1 MCSSI
6 RSTYLGQ
13 INFLSSK
20 QMTQLWYEQIER
32 KNEHRIAMSHFDELW
47 LQAEDEWM
55 KSIMSWNLIQLHL
68 FSLNFR
74 KFRLV
79 SYTRIKLSVC
89 VVNGAALFVVN
100 DLCILS
106 MNARRFASWGLH
118 LFIYSFSYSHQI
130 KYTLCGAQF
139 TCGHA
144 VRRALYAYRLFIV
157 DSGILSFRLV

>member
-100 DLCILS
+100 DLCILNS
-106 MNARRFASWGLH
+106 LQWMLAASPVEGSIY
-118 LFIYSFSYSHQI
+118 LFILFLTHTKLSILCAAHNSHAAMQCAAH
-130 KYTLCGAQF
+130 YT
-139 TCGHA
+139 H
-144 VRRALYAYRLFIV
+144 IV
-157 DSGILSFRLV
+157 CLSSILEY